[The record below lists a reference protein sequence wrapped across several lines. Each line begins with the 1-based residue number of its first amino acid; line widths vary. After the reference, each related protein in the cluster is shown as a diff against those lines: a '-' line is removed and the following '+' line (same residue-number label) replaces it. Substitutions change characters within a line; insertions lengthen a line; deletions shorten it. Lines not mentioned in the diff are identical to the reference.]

1 MANFIY
7 KKAKQALLNG
17 DIAVDTNDLKILF
30 VDTTTY
36 TANQNTDEF
45 VSDITSSAIKQRSIA
60 LTNKTTTNGILDAD
74 DVYTSAYIGSSF
86 NAIILYQ
93 VGSSDSNSRL
103 ISYIDTSDGLPFEG
117 SNSPLGVTINWSND
131 SNKILS
137 I

>member
-30 VDTTTY
+30 VNTATY
-36 TANQNTDEF
+36 IANQNSDEF
-45 VSDITSSAIKQRSIA
+45 VSDIAASAIKARSNA
-60 LTNKTTTNGILDAD
+60 LTNKSTTNGVLDAND
-74 DVYTSAYIGSSF
+74 LQYEGYPGDAFDV
-86 NAIILYQ
+86 IILYQ
-93 VGSSDSNSRL
+93 VGTSDADSRL
-103 ISYIDTSDGLPFEG
+103 IFYIDTSDGLPFEG
-117 SNSPLGVTINWSND
+117 ANNSLGVTINWSND

>member
-7 KKAKQALLNG
+7 KKAKEALLNG

-60 LTNKTTTNGILDAD
+60 LTNKTTTDGTLDAD
-74 DVYTSAYIGSSF
+74 DVHTSAYIGSSF

>member
-1 MANFIY
+1 MSNFIY

-17 DIAVDTNDLKILF
+17 DIAIDTNDLKILF
-30 VDTTTY
+30 VDTATY
-36 TANQNTDEF
+36 TANENTDEF
-45 VSDITSSAIKQRSIA
+45 VSDISSSAIKDRSIA
-60 LTNKTTTNGILDAD
+60 LTNKTTTNGTLDAD
-74 DVYTSAYIGSSF
+74 DVHTSAYVGNSF

-93 VGSSDSNSRL
+93 VGSSDENSRL

>member
-7 KKAKQALLNG
+7 KKAKEALLNG

-30 VDTTTY
+30 INTATY

-45 VSDITSSAIKQRSIA
+45 VSNISSSAIKQRSSV

-74 DVYTSAYIGSSF
+74 DVSTSAYSGSSF
-86 NAIILYQ
+86 DAIVLYQ

-103 ISYIDTSDGLPFEG
+103 IFYIDTSDGLPFEG
-117 SNSPLGVTINWSND
+117 SNSPLAVTINWSND

>member
-17 DIAVDTNDLKILF
+17 DIAVDTNDLRVLL
-30 VDTTTY
+30 VDTATY
-36 TANQNTDEF
+36 TANQNTDQF
-45 VSDITSSAIKQRSIA
+45 VSDIAASAIKGRSA
-60 LTNKTTTNGILDAD
+60 VLLNKTATDGVLDAD
-74 DVYTSAYIGSSF
+74 DTEISGYSGAAF
-86 NAIILYQ
+86 NAVVMYQ
-93 VGSSDSNSRL
+93 VGLSDSSSRL

-117 SNSPLGVTINWSND
+117 SNVAIGVTISWSND

>member
-7 KKAKQALLNG
+7 KKTKEALLNG

-30 VDTTTY
+30 VDTTNY

-45 VSDITSSAIKQRSIA
+45 VSDINSSAIKQRSTA
-60 LTNKTTTNGILDAD
+60 LTNKTTTNGTLDAD
-74 DVYTSAYIGSSF
+74 DVYTSEYVGNSF
-86 NAIILYQ
+86 SAIVLYQ

-103 ISYIDTSDGLPFEG
+103 ICYIDTSDGLPFEG
-117 SNSPLGVTINWSND
+117 SNSPLAVTINWSND

>member
-17 DIAVDTNDLKILF
+17 DIAIDTNDLKILF
-30 VDTTTY
+30 VDTATY
-36 TANQNTDEF
+36 TANENTDEF
-45 VSDITSSAIKQRSIA
+45 VSDISSSAIKDRSIA
-60 LTNKTTTNGILDAD
+60 LTNKTTTNGTLDAD
-74 DVYTSAYIGSSF
+74 DVHTSAYVGNSF

-93 VGSSDSNSRL
+93 VGSSDENSRL

>member
-7 KKAKQALLNG
+7 KKAKEALLNG

-30 VDTTTY
+30 VDTTNY

-45 VSDITSSAIKQRSIA
+45 VSNINSSAIRQRSTA
-60 LTNKTTTNGILDAD
+60 LMNKTTTNGTLDAD
-74 DVYTSAYIGSSF
+74 DVYTSAYVGSSF
-86 NAIILYQ
+86 NAIVLYQ

-103 ISYIDTSDGLPFEG
+103 ICYIDTSDGLPFEG

>member
-30 VDTTTY
+30 IDTTTY
-36 TANQNTDEF
+36 TANQNTDQF
-45 VSDITSSAIKQRSIA
+45 VSDIASSAIKARSAA
-60 LTNKTTTNGILDAD
+60 LTNKTTTNGVLDAD
-74 DVYTSAYIGSSF
+74 DVQITSYAGSAF
-86 NAIILYQ
+86 DAIVLYQ
-93 VGSSDSNSRL
+93 LGSSDSDSRL
-103 ISYIDTSDGLPFEG
+103 IFYIDTSDGLPFGG
-117 SNSPLGVTINWSND
+117 SNNALGVTINWSND

>member
-30 VDTTTY
+30 INTTTY

-45 VSDITSSAIKQRSIA
+45 VSDIDSSAIKGRSNA
-60 LTNKTTTNGILDAD
+60 LANKTTTNGVLDAND
-74 DVYTSAYIGSSF
+74 LEVSAYSGAAF
-86 NAIILYQ
+86 NAIVLYQ
-93 VGSSDSNSRL
+93 VGVSDANSRL
-103 ISYIDTSDGLPFEG
+103 IFYIDSSEGLPFEG
-117 SNSPLGVTINWSND
+117 SNAALGVTINWSND
-131 SNKILS
+131 SSKILS

>member
-30 VDTTTY
+30 IDTTTY
-36 TANQNTDEF
+36 TANQNTDQF
-45 VSDITSSAIKQRSIA
+45 VSDIASSAIKARSAA
-60 LTNKTTTNGILDAD
+60 LTNKTTTNGVLDAD
-74 DVYTSAYIGSSF
+74 DVQVASYPGSAF
-86 NAIILYQ
+86 DAIVLYQ
-93 VGSSDSNSRL
+93 LGSSDLDSRL
-103 ISYIDTSDGLPFEG
+103 IFYIDTSDGLPFDG
-117 SNSPLGVTINWSND
+117 SNSALGVTINWSND